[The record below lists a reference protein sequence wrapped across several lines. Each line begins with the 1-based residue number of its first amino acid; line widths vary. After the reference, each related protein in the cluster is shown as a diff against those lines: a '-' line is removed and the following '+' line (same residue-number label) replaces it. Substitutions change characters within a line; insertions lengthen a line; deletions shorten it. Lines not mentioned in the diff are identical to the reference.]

1 MIRNNVAEAA
11 LGPQTSDLRPRTSD
25 LGPRTSDLGPRT
37 SDLRPLHYWE
47 VADGRGPTP
56 NARRPLLHMALSWY
70 YPAGTA
76 VILAMG
82 IATVTFEP
90 MTIVLM
96 MVVLAFGLLYVAVVA
111 EERQMQE
118 ATKPRKR

>member
-1 MIRNNVAEAA
+1 VGRTLLSAA
-11 LGPQTSDLRPRTSD
+11 FEFDLDFTGNQQLEPKILNSKPTSTRVSAPRQ
-25 LGPRTSDLGPRT
+25 R
-37 SDLRPLHYWE
+37 
-47 VADGRGPTP
+47 
-56 NARRPLLHMALSWY
+56 MALSWY

-76 VILAMG
+76 VILAMWT
-82 IATVTFEP
+82 AAVTFEP

>member
-1 MIRNNVAEAA
+1 MSSVIESYWDVAEVRR
-11 LGPQTSDLRPRTSD
+11 PTSVLAYGTVVVLPREYHSD
-25 LGPRTSDLGPRT
+25 LGGVDRCGYIR
-37 SDLRPLHYWE
+37 
-47 VADGRGPTP
+47 
-56 NARRPLLHMALSWY
+56 N
-70 YPAGTA
+70 
-76 VILAMG
+76 
-82 IATVTFEP
+82 